1 MKIIFIS
8 GVKFGYDV
16 LNHILNHNWKV
27 EAVFSYHESKKEI
40 YSDMIDFDSLTSK
53 FNIKNFKVNNIN
65 DEINVK
71 LINDISPDLILVIG
85 WSQLL
90 KNNVLKIP
98 KIGIIGSHPTELP
111 KFRGR
116 APIPWSIIK
125 NLKESALTLF
135 WIQEG
140 TDNGPILDQQKFI
153 ISDNDDAS
161 TLYEKMT
168 SIGKTMI
175 LDNIYEIKKGKIT
188 KILQDESKFIES
200 WPKRTS
206 NDGKI
211 DWNHTAKEIHTLIR
225 ASTHPYPGAYTY
237 FKKKKLVIWKS
248 VLVDSSTN
256 KPGELMK
263 ISDSELQI
271 GTSKGIIKLIYGT
284 YDDLEIKNF
293 KTFFSEKNLG
303 DILE

>member
-1 MKIIFIS
+1 MKIVFIS
-8 GVKFGYDV
+8 GVKFGHSL
-16 LNHILNHNWKV
+16 LNHILNSNLKV

-40 YSDMIDFDSLTSK
+40 YSDMIDFDDLASK

-71 LINDISPDLILVIG
+71 IINDISPDLILVIG

-90 KNNVLKIP
+90 KNPLLKIP
-98 KIGIIGSHPTELP
+98 KIGTIGSHPTELP

-140 TDNGPILDQQKFI
+140 TDNGPILAQRKFL
-153 ISDNDDAS
+153 ISQHDDAS
-161 TLYEKMT
+161 SLYEKMT
-168 SIGKTMI
+168 SLGKIMI
-175 LDNIYEIKKGKIT
+175 LDNLNQIKKGKII
-188 KILQDESKFIES
+188 KIVQDESKFIEN
-200 WPKRTS
+200 WPKRTP
-206 NDGKI
+206 NDGQINWKQ
-211 DWNHTAKEIHTLIR
+211 TAKKIHTLIR

-237 FKKKKLVIWKS
+237 FKKKKLVLWKS
-248 VLVDSSTN
+248 VLIDSSIK
-256 KPGELMK
+256 KPGEIMK
-263 ISDSELQI
+263 ISTNELEI
-271 GTSKGIIKLIYGT
+271 GTSRGIIKLISGSFNNC
-284 YDDLEIKNF
+284 EIKDF

-303 DILE
+303 DIIG

>member
-237 FKKKKLVIWKS
+237 FKKKKLIIWKS

-293 KTFFSEKNLG
+293 KPFFSEKNLG